1 MKWEI
6 GIVTREGG
14 GKGGGRHEKWRYIH
28 ISHEA
33 PLWYSSLR
41 HTSHWMYNGSYP
53 LWVHSIQNLSPS
65 LPLSLSLSFFWLESM
80 DLHLGFLFFIS
91 NFSGPFNFIY
101 LSLNILFPYDSVKM
115 NPTWFFH
122 TPMLSSKT
130 SNDLEW
136 TF

>member
-1 MKWEI
+1 MRNGGTFI
-6 GIVTREGG
+6 FHTR
-14 GKGGGRHEKWRYIH
+14 
-28 ISHEA
+28 
-33 PLWYSSLR
+33 PLFGTLLLDILLVGCTMD
-41 HTSHWMYNGSYP
+41 HTLCGSIP
-53 LWVHSIQNLSPS
+53 FKPS
-65 LPLSLSLSFFWLESM
+65 LPLSLSLSLSFFWLESM

-115 NPTWFFH
+115 DPTWFFH